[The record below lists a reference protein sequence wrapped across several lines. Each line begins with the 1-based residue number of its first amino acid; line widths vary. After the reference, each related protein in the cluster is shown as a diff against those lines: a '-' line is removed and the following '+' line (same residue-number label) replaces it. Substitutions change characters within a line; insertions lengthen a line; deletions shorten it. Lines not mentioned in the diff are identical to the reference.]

1 MEIILTKNIEGV
13 NTPKTLLGK
22 EKLVKI
28 AESAQKMFIKK
39 GFYDTSIRDI
49 CHEAGVAVGTFY
61 IYFTDRLAVYRLLVQ
76 SYKREIKDVLR
87 DAIIKESS
95 RRDKERVGIK
105 TFVKYVYENPHVYD
119 IIWGSLSVDKKIF
132 KDYYMSFAETYTK
145 HLSECDEIAEF
156 VDVETLSY
164 VLMGIT
170 NFMGLKAMFEGEYDD
185 AKFDKLVDVYV
196 MDIIEKSIFL
206 K

>member
-1 MEIILTKNIEGV
+1 MEIVLNKTIEGV
-13 NTPKTLLGK
+13 NPPKTLLGQ

-28 AESAQKMFIKK
+28 AESAQKMFITK

-49 CHEAGVAVGTFY
+49 CQEAGVAVGTFY
-61 IYFTDRLAVYRLLVQ
+61 IYFDDRLAVYRLLVK
-76 SYKREIKDVLR
+76 SYKREIKGILR
-87 DAIIKESS
+87 DAIVQEST

-105 TFVKYVYENPHVYD
+105 TFVKYVYKNPHVYD

-132 KDYYMSFAETYTK
+132 RDYYMSFAETYTK
-145 HLSECDEIAEF
+145 HLSDCDEVASF
-156 VDVETLSY
+156 VDVPTLSY

-170 NFMGLKAMFEGEYDD
+170 NFMGLKAMFEGDYTEEM
-185 AKFDKLVDVYV
+185 FDKLVDTYV
-196 MDIIEKSIFL
+196 MDIIEKNIFL